1 MYLVITVLGKN
12 ITRKTDFS
20 KLRFIVKQLIPYIPV
35 LLRFEEAEE
44 PPGGDANLPVN
55 EPHPQ
60 DGSNGK

>member
-1 MYLVITVLGKN
+1 M
-12 ITRKTDFS
+12 
-20 KLRFIVKQLIPYIPV
+20 VKQLIPYIPV

-55 EPHPQ
+55 EAHPQ